1 MTLIEA
7 SLRIL
12 HLDSGRELRGGQR
25 QLLLLAR
32 GLRARGHDQ
41 LIACPNDGPL
51 AERARQD
58 GFNVIALS
66 RDASLVPQVAQLRRE
81 VARAGI
87 EILHAHDGRSQT
99 LSALSSL
106 GLKAKR
112 IATRRVT
119 FMPGGPRPK
128 IGLHRLQYGPTCD
141 AIVAVSEF
149 IRNLLVRSGIT
160 PAKITVIHDG
170 TEIPAALPD
179 TDARAAARR
188 QWGVDPDAFAIG
200 HVGAFTPEKGQDV
213 LLEAFLQSM
222 PSARYGAAGAM
233 LLLAGEGPESSS
245 AHMSDLLS
253 RAGNRVR
260 MTGWI
265 EDLTPFL
272 AALDLYVMPSRA
284 EGLGSSALLAMAHGL
299 PVVASR
305 VGGLPE
311 VVEEGATGWLVAPAS
326 PSDLAAVLADA
337 ASDRQRLRRFG
348 ERARERAETFSSDIM
363 IQQTESLY
371 LRLTQPDSM

>member
-41 LIACPNDGPL
+41 LIACPDQSPL
-51 AERARQD
+51 AERARHD
-58 GFNVIALS
+58 GFSVVALN
-66 RDASLVPQVAQLRRE
+66 RNAGLVLQLRGLRHE

-87 EILHAHDGRSQT
+87 EVLQAHDGRSQT
-99 LSALSSL
+99 LSALGSL
-106 GLKAKR
+106 GLKVKR
-112 IATRRVT
+112 VATRRVT
-119 FMPGGPRPK
+119 FMPRGVGPT

-149 IRNLLVRSGIT
+149 IRDLLVGSGIA
-160 PAKITVIHDG
+160 PAKITVIRDG
-170 TEIPAALPD
+170 IEIPAALPD
-179 TDARAAARR
+179 DAARARTR
-188 QWGVDPDAFAIG
+188 QEWGVDPDAFVVG
-200 HVGAFTPEKGQDV
+200 HIGAFTPEKGQDV
-213 LLEAFLQSM
+213 LLEAFLQSLG
-222 PSARYGAAGAM
+222 SASYGPAGPV
-233 LLLAGEGPESSS
+233 LVLAGEGPESTSS
-245 AHMSDLLS
+245 HMTELLAKA
-253 RAGNRVR
+253 RNRVR

-265 EDLTPFL
+265 EDLAPFF
-272 AALDLYVMPSRA
+272 AALDLYVMPSHA

-311 VVEEGATGWLVAPAS
+311 VVEEGNTGWLVPPGSPA
-326 PSDLAAVLADA
+326 DLAAAVADA
-337 ASDRQRLRRFG
+337 ASNHQRLRLFG
-348 ERARERAETFSSDIM
+348 EHARTRAQAFSSDIM
-363 IQQTESLY
+363 ISQTESLY
-371 LRLTQPDSM
+371 LRLTPPVS